1 MSPASFQ
8 IEIREGE
15 QEGELVRF
23 RPGERLQGS
32 VRITPDEDLQARHV
46 FARLRWHT
54 EGRGDRDEAV
64 IAEEDLYQG
73 MLRAGTP
80 VHYSFRFTLPN
91 GPWSYAGHY
100 VNIVWEVD
108 VSIDLALARDLR
120 DQQPFVLAP
129 D

>member
-1 MSPASFQ
+1 
-8 IEIREGE
+8 
-15 QEGELVRF
+15 
-23 RPGERLQGS
+23 
-32 VRITPDEDLQARHV
+32 
-46 FARLRWHT
+46 
-54 EGRGDRDEAV
+54 
-64 IAEEDLYQG
+64 

-100 VNIVWEVD
+100 VNIIWEVD